1 MAWALL
7 GPGRDRCFEDTGNLY
22 ISPPC
27 IEEGGEGGGGE
38 GVGWGCR
45 VISLYFSFPTSYFLC
60 FVQQQQNT
68 TILARAVTINS
79 EIMSSLPIKRYF
91 ISDLFIHVHKF
102 QKFIFKQIVVSF
114 WINLRTEVHIF
125 ALQTMEEIV
134 SYKQFFKLDKR
145 SSELIIKERFK
156 GTDRVCKVVKLSM
169 LYVLNDTIYQ
179 ITNQRKV

>member
-1 MAWALL
+1 M
-7 GPGRDRCFEDTGNLY
+7 
-22 ISPPC
+22 
-27 IEEGGEGGGGE
+27 
-38 GVGWGCR
+38 
-45 VISLYFSFPTSYFLC
+45 
-60 FVQQQQNT
+60 
-68 TILARAVTINS
+68 
-79 EIMSSLPIKRYF
+79 
-91 ISDLFIHVHKF
+91 
-102 QKFIFKQIVVSF
+102 
-114 WINLRTEVHIF
+114 HIF